1 MLISKPPA
9 VCLSRCDGCH
19 LYVLW
24 ILLWTKTRVA
34 HESSREYNTH
44 FALLGVSNDLPL
56 PVDSDNCAVLSGLTS
71 LSAFVTARYVLLSRG
86 AEQRLLCLIFFGR
99 IFSPRLLCVRVSV
112 SCRVTYRFNMT
123 EHSLSQF
130 SLTAR
135 SCGCLEKRHDAFK
148 ILEPWTGKKKYFSTE
163 RSCWWRP
170 FTDFAAAPLT
180 STLINRHPHVNF
192 DVAVSQKKKNTE
204 QIALPEISDLLQN

>member
-1 MLISKPPA
+1 MLISKPLA

-19 LYVLW
+19 LYILW
-24 ILLWTKTRVA
+24 ILLWTKTHVA
-34 HESSREYNTH
+34 HESSPEYNTR

-56 PVDSDNCAVLSGLTS
+56 PLDSDNCAVLSGLTS
-71 LSAFVTARYVLLSRG
+71 LSTFVTVRYVLLSRG
-86 AEQRLLCLIFFGR
+86 AEHRLLCSLLFFPR
-99 IFSPRLLCVRVSV
+99 VFSPRLLCVHVSV
-112 SCRVTYRFNMT
+112 SCRVTYRFTMT

-135 SCGCLEKRHDAFK
+135 SCRCLEKRHDAFK
-148 ILEPWTGKKKYFSTE
+148 ILEPWISFSTE

-170 FTDFAAAPLT
+170 FTDFAAAPLP
-180 STLINRHPHVNF
+180 SILINRHPCVNF
-192 DVAVSQKKKNTE
+192 DVGVSQKNTE